1 MKTISV
7 SGDIVMVLRSGA
19 DTQGAYSVME
29 LLIAPGNGTPPHVH
43 HREDETFLI
52 MDGEMT
58 FWVEDE
64 PRVLR
69 KGDFLHAPKDVPHHY
84 ANTGTQPARLVVTA
98 APAGIEEFFEKVGVV
113 LSSPDAPPVPLTPE
127 AIALMIQTAPQ
138 YGIEILVPAGA

>member
-1 MKTISV
+1 MKTLSV
-7 SGDIVMVLRSGA
+7 SGDIVMVLRDGA

-58 FWVEDE
+58 FWVDGAV
-64 PRVLR
+64 RVLK

-84 ANTGTQPARLVVTA
+84 ANTGTNPARLVVTA
-98 APAGIEEFFEKVGVV
+98 VPAGIEEFFEKVGTV
-113 LSSPDAPPVPLTPE
+113 LNSPNDPTVPLTPE
-127 AIALMIQTAPQ
+127 AIALMIETAPQ
-138 YGIEILVPAGA
+138 YGIEILVPAGV